1 MLKES
6 KIKYWFLFPGVLWV
20 FAFTIFP
27 LIYAARLSFFN
38 YRLGR
43 RMIFIGGKNFL
54 KAFTYS
60 RFWNAI
66 QVTLFIVLIAVTIEI
81 VLGLLLALHFNKEMR
96 GNRVFRTLL
105 TIPLFATPVAV
116 GYLGIT
122 LFYETSGPL
131 NMFLS
136 HFGIGVPWLSHP
148 VWAKMSI
155 ILLDIWIW
163 TPFCF
168 LVLLAGLRSISEE
181 IYEAAYIDTNS
192 ELQIFRHITLPLLL
206 PILGIVV
213 VLRLV
218 EAFKVFDIPYALT
231 LGGPGISTE
240 VYPILVYRTA
250 LKNFNFGYASALS
263 FILLGIV
270 MSIVIIFFKRMRKI
284 YE

>member
-1 MLKES
+1 MCLKRE
-6 KIKYWFLFPGVLWV
+6 
-20 FAFTIFP
+20 
-27 LIYAARLSFFN
+27 
-38 YRLGR
+38 
-43 RMIFIGGKNFL
+43 
-54 KAFTYS
+54 
-60 RFWNAI
+60 AI
-66 QVTLFIVLIAVTIEI
+66 NQADVHSQYFQLY
-81 VLGLLLALHFNKEMR
+81 
-96 GNRVFRTLL
+96 
-105 TIPLFATPVAV
+105 PVH
-116 GYLGIT
+116 
-122 LFYETSGPL
+122 PL
-131 NMFLS
+131 NIFLS
-136 HFGIGVPWLSHP
+136 HFGIGVPWLSDP
-148 VWAKMSI
+148 VWAKISI

-240 VYPILVYRTA
+240 VYSILVYRTA

-270 MSIVIIFFKRMRKI
+270 MSIVIIFFKQMRKI